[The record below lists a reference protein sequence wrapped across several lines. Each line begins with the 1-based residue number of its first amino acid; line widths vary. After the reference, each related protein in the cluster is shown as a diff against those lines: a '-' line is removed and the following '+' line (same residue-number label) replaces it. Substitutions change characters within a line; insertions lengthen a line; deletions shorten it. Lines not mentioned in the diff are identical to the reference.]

1 MIQQAL
7 EKLKSYEYN
16 SNLLEIKDEKH
27 EELEEKIPD
36 QATKINNTSTEI
48 KQQEFKLLKQEIYVP
63 GKGMKKIKSTQ
74 P

>member
-48 KQQEFKLLKQEIYVP
+48 KQ
-63 GKGMKKIKSTQ
+63 
-74 P
+74 